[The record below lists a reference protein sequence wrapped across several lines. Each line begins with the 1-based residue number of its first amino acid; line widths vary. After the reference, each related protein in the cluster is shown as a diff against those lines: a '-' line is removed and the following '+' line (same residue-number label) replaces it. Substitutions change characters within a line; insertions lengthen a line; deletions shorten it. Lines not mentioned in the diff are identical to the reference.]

1 MFLEFNENE
10 SKIYWNLWDTAV
22 QVRKLI
28 SMNTHFK
35 NTERSQIN
43 DLMLHLKVLE
53 KQEQARPKTSRREVI
68 KIRTQINE
76 IEIKTKQRINER
88 KVWFFEKINKTDRPL
103 ANLK

>member
-1 MFLEFNENE
+1 M
-10 SKIYWNLWDTAV
+10 SPYIKDT
-22 QVRKLI
+22 R
-28 SMNTHFK
+28 
-35 NTERSQIN
+35 RSQIN
-43 DLMLHLKVLE
+43 DFKFLE
-53 KQEQARPKTSRREVI
+53 KHDQGKPKTSSRRKII